1 MKKALFSVVALIIPA
16 ILTISA
22 VCMVDVTWFTVVGI
36 VGFAIMALQT
46 YIRMTKTNLKTCYQF
61 AFALRWNGSMTFLLC
76 ALATPPYNQIFGSNN
91 SWEFWIMGA
100 IYYILALSVASIIFP
115 DMEKLLEKYSDK
127 EVKDEKE

>member
-1 MKKALFSVVALIIPA
+1 MKKALFSVVTLVIPA

-36 VGFAIMALQT
+36 VGSVIMALQT

-76 ALATPPYNQIFGSNN
+76 VLATPPYNQIFGSNN
-91 SWEFWIMGA
+91 SWEFWIIGA
-100 IYYILALSVASIIFP
+100 FYYILALSVASIIFP
-115 DMEKLLEKYSDK
+115 DMEKLLEEKAKREENK
-127 EVKDEKE
+127 E